1 MKAICAKTLG
11 PTLELASTLT
21 SARPSALRSPHSWRI
36 GPASLLG
43 ANSNPRWAPEGPL
56 QRGLL
61 PQRQGLGTPEPQHRT
76 HPAAPLAHELLGVPP
91 FIQGGRT
98 GKAHHAHGDFQ
109 RPPAP
114 KRWGSRSGLPARSP
128 GPVLHSAHS
137 RRFGPASLLGAN
149 PDPRLAPERPLP
161 RGLAPQCQ
169 GLGTPEPQRGT
180 HPAAPPP
187 PKPLGAPPVIQGGR
201 KGRALRAAPDLRPS
215 KAPAQTSLGYCSG
228 SPAPSPQPNTPG
240 AAQPRIGPAGLLE
253 ANPNPRPAPEGPIP
267 RSLALQRW
275 GLGTLEPHTG
285 LTLPPCHHLGR

>member
-43 ANSNPRWAPEGPL
+43 ANSNPRSAPEGPL

-61 PQRQGLGTPEPQHRT
+61 PQRQGLGTPEPQHQT
-76 HPAAPLAHELLGVPP
+76 HPAAPLAHEPLGVPP

-98 GKAHHAHGDFQ
+98 GNAHHAHGDFQ

-114 KRWGSRSGLPARSP
+114 KRWGPRSGLPARSP
-128 GPVLHSAHS
+128 GPVLHLAHS

-201 KGRALRAAPDLRPS
+201 KGRALRAAPDLRRHPH
-215 KAPAQTSLGYCSG
+215 KQAWAIAQAPQRPHLSPTLREPHSRG
-228 SPAPSPQPNTPG
+228 S
-240 AAQPRIGPAGLLE
+240 GLL
-253 ANPNPRPAPEGPIP
+253 ASWR
-267 RSLALQRW
+267 
-275 GLGTLEPHTG
+275 
-285 LTLPPCHHLGR
+285 LTLTLGQPQRDPSQGAWRCNAGDWGPSSLTPD